1 MKYTIKIT
9 GSVLVMVLIM
19 TLSAAQSMEMSTSH
33 ELAESG
39 IIINFAT
46 KTQTSYTPPPLTGA
60 PDKSQTDAT
69 QSQARI
75 RFELAESGQTIVFPL
90 EDDPAKP
97 APDTIRAIAKPD
109 REAPAPLADTP
120 YHTQH
125 TFEMAESGQTIVF
138 HDKITAS
145 PEAVEPN
152 VMVANDTRAQPTTP
166 GRPMNS
172 TSVVERQLP

>member
-19 TLSAAQSMEMSTSH
+19 TLSAAQSMEMRTFH

-39 IIINFAT
+39 IIINFT
-46 KTQTSYTPPPLTGA
+46 KKTQTSYTPPTRTGA
-60 PDKSQTDAT
+60 PDKTQTDAT
-69 QSQARI
+69 PPQARI

-90 EDDPAKP
+90 EADPAKP
-97 APDTIRAIAKPD
+97 APDPVRTIAKPD
-109 REAPAPLADTP
+109 REAPTPLADTP
-120 YHTQH
+120 YHTRH
-125 TFEMAESGQTIVF
+125 TFEMAESGQIIVF

-145 PEAVEPN
+145 PEAVEGN
-152 VMVANDTRAQPTTP
+152 VMVANDTRTQPATP

-172 TSVVERQLP
+172 TSVAERQLP

>member
-19 TLSAAQSMEMSTSH
+19 TLSAAQSMEMRTFH

-39 IIINFAT
+39 IIINFA
-46 KTQTSYTPPPLTGA
+46 KKPQSSYTPPTRAVA
-60 PDKSQTDAT
+60 PDRPQTVARPP
-69 QSQARI
+69 QARI
-75 RFELAESGQTIVFPL
+75 RFQLAESGQTIVFPL
-90 EDDPAKP
+90 KDEPANSATDPIR
-97 APDTIRAIAKPD
+97 TIVEPD

-120 YHTQH
+120 YHTRH

-145 PEAVEPN
+145 PGAVERS
-152 VMVANDTRAQPTTP
+152 VTLADDTRAQPTTP

-172 TSVVERQLP
+172 TSAGTPQLP